1 MGYLKQILCDNGTE
15 FKNETGKKFAEE
27 NKIQLKHGSPQTPAT
42 QGLVERSNRTWKED
56 IESYYHEQGKQRPW
70 VPCMGLGSHLGL
82 AFLGIRNCF
91 LIFLVIQINYFYF
104 ISLIICLLFILS

>member
-1 MGYLKQILCDNGTE
+1 MITTLSTGNSEDVLQHIWGTLSKYSVIME
-15 FKNETGKKFAEE
+15 QFKNETGKKFAEE

-70 VPCMGLGSHLGL
+70 TTLGALHGSRVPFGT
-82 AFLGIRNCF
+82 CF
-91 LIFLVIQINYFYF
+91 FGDLQ
-104 ISLIICLLFILS
+104 LFFNFSCN

>member
-15 FKNETGKKFAEE
+15 FKNETEKKFAEE

-70 VPCMGLGSHLGL
+70 TTLGALHGSGVPFGT
-82 AFLGIRNCF
+82 CF
-91 LIFLVIQINYFYF
+91 FGVPQ
-104 ISLIICLLFILS
+104 LFFNFSCN